1 MTEKQ
6 DAVPEGIND
15 LPDPSTFAA
24 AEGETRRKKKQR
36 DLIKPEPFSI
46 NSLMDIMTILLVFL
60 IKSYSSDPV
69 TLKQT
74 EDLKPPFSS
83 SQLKPDP
90 STTMT
95 LTLKGILV
103 DDEPAVQIA
112 TADGQVAESDREGG
126 GFLISPVF
134 TQLEAAVEHQKEI
147 ASYNASA
154 EFKGLLTIISDRNVP
169 FSLISQAMYTAGQAG
184 FTKFK
189 FLVVK
194 GG

>member
-1 MTEKQ
+1 MSEKQ
-6 DAVPEGIND
+6 EAIPEGINE
-15 LPDPSTFAA
+15 LPDPSAFAA
-24 AEGETRRKKKQR
+24 PEGETRRKKKQR
-36 DLIKPEPFSI
+36 ELIKPEPLSI

-69 TLKQT
+69 TLKAT

-83 SQLKPDP
+83 AQLKPDP

-126 GFLISPVF
+126 GFLISPAF
-134 TQLEAAVEHQKEI
+134 TKLEAAVEHQKEI

>member
-1 MTEKQ
+1 MSEKQ
-6 DAVPEGIND
+6 DAIPEGINE
-15 LPDPSTFAA
+15 LPDPSAFAA
-24 AEGETRRKKKQR
+24 PEGETRRKKKQR
-36 DLIKPEPFSI
+36 DLIKPEPLSI

-95 LTLKGILV
+95 LTLKGVLV

-112 TADGQVAESDREGG
+112 TSDGQIAESDREGG

-134 TQLEAAVEHQKEI
+134 TKLEAAVEHQKEI

-154 EFKGLLTIISDRNVP
+154 EFKVS
-169 FSLISQAMYTAGQAG
+169 
-184 FTKFK
+184 
-189 FLVVK
+189 
-194 GG
+194 

>member
-1 MTEKQ
+1 MSEKQ
-6 DAVPEGIND
+6 DAIPEGINE
-15 LPDPSTFAA
+15 LPDPSAFAA
-24 AEGETRRKKKQR
+24 PEGGVKRKRKQR
-36 DLIKPEPFSI
+36 ELVKPEPLSI

-112 TADGQVAESDREGG
+112 TSDGQVAESDREGG

-134 TQLEAAVEHQKEI
+134 TKLEAAVEHQKEI